1 MKDGVDPSEEVL
13 VFAYAQDNLSIGNS
27 STVYIY
33 GFYGDTD
40 AFFDMEEGTYTAYL
54 KYEVNGEMQRIEG
67 DYNQDKFRVVRSDK
81 PQLYLTAPV
90 VVNNGEPVPMGSTVT
105 VEMQVSSRVAFNG
118 RVEVYSST
126 SNEAALYSSSQSVS
140 LEAGEMKTLVFRCQS
155 GTGGYGLTAGTY
167 CISMNSYDE
176 NNYWAGNVL
185 AGEYGESL
193 WFSVTEATGNPLT
206 RKTYPLIDG
215 RDFTY
220 AGRNG
225 TISFDVYAAETVD
238 AVFHAHAYDR
248 GDENTAILQYERKS
262 VHFEAGETKR
272 VEIPYACP
280 EGTLEGEYYCDILVS
295 LNGQSAMNFMT
306 SIQFEVTEK
315 LTGIED
321 VRTGNGKSYVVV
333 EDNAFLLRNIPADA
347 DVEVFSA
354 NGAMVYKGAATTGTE
369 VRIPMSNASKGV
381 YFVVVTVSGEKP
393 YTMKAVLK

>member
-1 MKDGVDPSEEVL
+1 M
-13 VFAYAQDNLSIGNS
+13 
-27 STVYIY
+27 
-33 GFYGDTD
+33 
-40 AFFDMEEGTYTAYL
+40 
-54 KYEVNGEMQRIEG
+54 
-67 DYNQDKFRVVRSDK
+67 
-81 PQLYLTAPV
+81 
-90 VVNNGEPVPMGSTVT
+90 
-105 VEMQVSSRVAFNG
+105 
-118 RVEVYSST
+118 
-126 SNEAALYSSSQSVS
+126 
-140 LEAGEMKTLVFRCQS
+140 
-155 GTGGYGLTAGTY
+155 
-167 CISMNSYDE
+167 
-176 NNYWAGNVL
+176 
-185 AGEYGESL
+185 
-193 WFSVTEATGNPLT
+193 
-206 RKTYPLIDG
+206 IDG

-315 LTGIED
+315 LTSIED